1 MSTAGRPLDDPASLG
16 RAVDDLL
23 ATRPEPPVLFALG
36 EPTHGVAAFPLLRND
51 ILAQLVGRGYR
62 SVALE
67 TDFFAASLVDD
78 YVRGGPADLDTV
90 LATGFSHGFGAVPG
104 NRALVEWL
112 RAHNTGR
119 PPHDQVR
126 FHGFDAPTENYSA
139 PSPRHALQTVTDY
152 LPVALRPTAVR
163 DLDTLLG
170 ADADWSTEKA
180 AFDPAVSLGDTDRA
194 KALRVI
200 ADDLAS
206 ALRRAAPNLR
216 PTDPARYDLVAAH
229 ARTALSLLRYHAV
242 MASSGPDRIGTL
254 MSVRTEMM
262 ADNLLAIVAQER
274 RRGPTLVFANNAH
287 LQRARSAMAFGE
299 QQASWASAGALVALT
314 LGDRYVFVATDG
326 HPHSEPGT
334 FQGMLAEAT
343 TRRALFPAR
352 ELRGE
357 VDRSTKVG
365 EPMVRGHFPLAPAV
379 LDDADAV
386 IFITDT
392 DGKQHQYW

>member
-16 RAVDDLL
+16 QAVDELL
-23 ATRPEPPVLFALG
+23 ATRPEPPALLALG
-36 EPTHGVAAFPLLRND
+36 EPAHGVAAFPLLRND
-51 ILAQLVGRGYR
+51 VLAHLATRGCR
-62 SVALE
+62 SIALE

-78 YVRGGPADLDTV
+78 YVRGEPADLDTV

-104 NRALVEWL
+104 NRDLVEWL
-112 RAHNTGR
+112 RVHNTGR
-119 PPHDQVR
+119 APQDQVR
-126 FHGFDAPTENYSA
+126 FYGFDAPTENYSA
-139 PSPRHALQTVTDY
+139 PSPRHALFAVTDH
-152 LPVALRPTAVR
+152 LPVALRPDEAR

-170 ADADWSTEKA
+170 DDTDWSNEQA
-180 AFDPAVSLGDTDRA
+180 AFDPAISIGRTDRA

-206 ALRRAAPNLR
+206 ALRRAAPGLR
-216 PTDPARYDLVAAH
+216 AADPAGYDLAAAY

-254 MSVRTEMM
+254 LSVRAEMM
-262 ADNLLAIVAQER
+262 ADNLLAIVAQEQ
-274 RRGPTLVFANNAH
+274 RRGPTLVFANNVH
-287 LQRARSAMAFGE
+287 LQRTSSEMSFGE
-299 QQASWASAGALVALT
+299 QKARWASAGALVAPH
-314 LGDRYVFVATDG
+314 LGERYVFVATDAN
-326 HPHSEPGT
+326 PHSEPGT

-352 ELRGE
+352 ELRGV
-357 VDRSTKVG
+357 VDPSTKVG
-365 EPMVRGHFPLAPAV
+365 EPIVRGHFPLAPAV
-379 LDDADAV
+379 VDDADAV